1 MKRRKLLIIGLMAAV
16 MTAAVILV
24 GCNKKKSKD
33 EKIISE
39 KDKETTMSFSE
50 LNKQE
55 TGLKLYYDM
64 TLADDRKT
72 LLDKSG
78 NGNDGAISKAANI
91 KIENGTMFMSDG
103 AFVTL
108 PMGLL
113 QGEDTLTISI
123 WLKNYSGSINTSAMF
138 FGTKQASPTSYWLLN
153 PCNTAG
159 RMKSVFTDSVNAS
172 QPYNTEVGISPSV
185 SANGIEGPM
194 TGMEW
199 GHYVTIIKPD
209 SITAYYNGKKV
220 GEVPL
225 TRKVSDFGENI
236 VGYIGKSSYVAD
248 TTYTGFI
255 KEVKIYDIAVS
266 EDEIKKMYEEGKEEA
281 EVTGTKT
288 DIFIADRADP
298 YITLGKDGYYYFTAS
313 YPMYGAG
320 DKDGYDRIILRRAK
334 TIEELANAEEKTIWD
349 ESTSNNEFRFIWA
362 PEIHYIGGKWYM
374 LYAASGSAGN
384 VWDINCHVLMCNGQ
398 DPYNDEW
405 VEKGK
410 FQAAD
415 GDTVSFTGFSL
426 DMTYF
431 ECNDKSYVI
440 WAQSV
445 GNSNLYM
452 AQVNPEEPWKTT
464 TKAMLLTKPEYY
476 WEKVSIPVN
485 EGPAVLIHDNKVIV
499 AFSASATGPE
509 YCIGLMYA
517 DINADLLD
525 INSWTKIDKP
535 ALTSEDLIDEYGP
548 GHNSFTTDE
557 KGNVIFVYHSRSK
570 ECYEGKCG
578 YGNEDPLYDPCR
590 SARIRKVQWDENGL
604 PILNK

>member
-1 MKRRKLLIIGLMAAV
+1 MKKNKLLIIGLMAVA
-16 MTAAVILV
+16 MTATVVLA
-24 GCNKKKSKD
+24 GCNKKKNKD
-33 EKIISE
+33 EKNSSE
-39 KDKETTMSFSE
+39 KEKEITMSFSE
-50 LNKQE
+50 FNKQE

-78 NGNDGAISKAANI
+78 NGNDGVISKAANT

-103 AFVTL
+103 AYVTL
-108 PMGLL
+108 PKGLF

-123 WLKNYSGSINTSAMF
+123 WLKNYSGAINTSAMF

-159 RMKSVFTDSVNAS
+159 RMKSVFTNSVNTS
-172 QPYNTEVGISPSV
+172 QPYNTEVGISPSD

-194 TGMEW
+194 TGMSW

-209 SITAYYNGKKV
+209 SITAYYNGEKV

-236 VGYIGKSSYVAD
+236 VGYIGKSSYAAD
-248 TTYTGFI
+248 ATYTGFI
-255 KEVKIYDIAVS
+255 KEVKIYDKTVS
-266 EDEIKKMYEEGKEEA
+266 EDEIKKMYEEGKEET

-334 TIEELANAEEKTIWD
+334 TIEDLANAEEKTIWD
-349 ESTSNNEFRFIWA
+349 ESTSNSEFRFIWA

-384 VWDINCHVLMCNGQ
+384 VWDINCHVLMCTGQ

-431 ECNDKSYVI
+431 ECNGKSYVI

-445 GNSNLYM
+445 GNSNLYI
-452 AQVNPEEPWKTT
+452 ARVNPEEPWKTT

-517 DINADLLD
+517 DNNADLLD

-557 KGNVIFVYHSRSK
+557 NGNVIFVYHSRSK